1 MLGLRQR
8 SRETQKGIN
17 MELREL
23 VGNDYR
29 DGMTVEE
36 IAAALSSKTF
46 VDAATLP
53 PSVPKETFDKTAS
66 ELAKLKRE
74 NTELK
79 NAGLSDAEKLQKALA
94 DAEAE
99 RKSYTLKSNRLEA
112 EKIFAEAGISEKE
125 YSSFVDTIVG
135 EDSAASVSAAKAI
148 AKMVSAQR
156 EAAGAAKQKEIL
168 DKTPKGGEHTETKMT
183 LDEFRKLSP
192 SERYQFSQKNPEE
205 YKSLY
210 SGGINN
216 G

>member
-23 VGNDYR
+23 LGNDYR

-36 IAAALSSKTF
+36 IAAALSSKSF

-53 PSVPKETFDKTAS
+53 PSVSKETFDKTAS

>member
-8 SRETQKGIN
+8 SRETQKGMN
-17 MELREL
+17 MERRER

-29 DGMTVEE
+29 DGMTVDE

-46 VDAATLP
+46 DDAATLP
-53 PSVPKETFDKTAS
+53 PSVSKETFDKTAS

>member
-23 VGNDYR
+23 LGNDYR

>member
-1 MLGLRQR
+1 
-8 SRETQKGIN
+8 

-23 VGNDYR
+23 LGNDYK

-36 IAAALSSKTF
+36 ITAALSSKTF

-53 PSVPKETFDKTAS
+53 PSVSKETFDKTAS

-74 NTELK
+74 NAELK
-79 NAGLSDAEKLQKALA
+79 NAGMSDAEKLQKALA

-99 RKSYTLKSNRLEA
+99 KRSYTLKSNRLEA

-125 YSSFVDTIVG
+125 YTSFVDTIIG
-135 EDSAASVSAAKAI
+135 EDSAATVTAAKAI

-168 DKTPKGGEHTETKMT
+168 DKTPKGSEHTETKMT

>member
-23 VGNDYR
+23 LGNDYR

-53 PSVPKETFDKTAS
+53 PSVSKEPFDKTAS

>member
-8 SRETQKGIN
+8 RRETQKGIN

-23 VGNDYR
+23 LGNDYR

-53 PSVPKETFDKTAS
+53 PSVSKETFDKTAS

>member
-23 VGNDYR
+23 LGNDYR

-53 PSVPKETFDKTAS
+53 PSVSKETFDKTAS

>member
-23 VGNDYR
+23 LGNDYR

-168 DKTPKGGEHTETKMT
+168 DKTPKGGEHNETKMT

>member
-17 MELREL
+17 MELREPL
-23 VGNDYR
+23 GNDYR

-53 PSVPKETFDKTAS
+53 PSVSKETFDKTAS

>member
-1 MLGLRQR
+1 
-8 SRETQKGIN
+8 

-23 VGNDYR
+23 LGNDYR

-53 PSVPKETFDKTAS
+53 PSVSKETFDQTAS

>member
-23 VGNDYR
+23 LGNDYR

-36 IAAALSSKTF
+36 ISAALSSKTF

-53 PSVPKETFDKTAS
+53 PSVSKETFDKTAS

-168 DKTPKGGEHTETKMT
+168 DKTPKGGEHTDTKMT

>member
-23 VGNDYR
+23 LGNDYR

-53 PSVPKETFDKTAS
+53 PSVSKETFDKTAS

-135 EDSAASVSAAKAI
+135 EDSVASVSAAKAI

>member
-23 VGNDYR
+23 LGNDYR

-53 PSVPKETFDKTAS
+53 PSVSKETFDKTAS

-168 DKTPKGGEHTETKMT
+168 DKTPK
-183 LDEFRKLSP
+183 
-192 SERYQFSQKNPEE
+192 Y
-205 YKSLY
+205 
-210 SGGINN
+210 
-216 G
+216 

>member
-23 VGNDYR
+23 LGNDYR

-53 PSVPKETFDKTAS
+53 PSVSKETFDKTAS

-168 DKTPKGGEHTETKMT
+168 DKTPKGAEHTETKMT

>member
-23 VGNDYR
+23 LGNDYR

-36 IAAALSSKTF
+36 ITAALSSKTF

-53 PSVPKETFDKTAS
+53 PSVSKETFDKTAS

>member
-23 VGNDYR
+23 LGNDYR

-46 VDAATLP
+46 VNAATLP

>member
-23 VGNDYR
+23 LGNDYR

-36 IAAALSSKTF
+36 ISAALSSKTF

-53 PSVPKETFDKTAS
+53 PSVSKETFDKTAS

>member
-8 SRETQKGIN
+8 SRETQKGFN

-23 VGNDYR
+23 LGNDYR

-53 PSVPKETFDKTAS
+53 PSVSKETFDKTAS